1 MKLERTFTQSEI
13 DNYIIEHIKDVQKE
27 YNYMINNYKED
38 DYAKLMYLG
47 KALSYCNMTIAF
59 GSNEAFET
67 AHKIY
72 DDMLE
77 QF

>member
-1 MKLERTFTQSEI
+1 MKPERTFTQSEI
-13 DNYIIEHIKDVQKE
+13 DNYIISHIKDVQAE
-27 YNYMINNYKED
+27 YDYWIKNYKSD

-59 GSNEAFET
+59 GSSEAFET